1 MPDALSAAAEPSR
14 RRLLQ
19 LLGAGP
25 MTVTA
30 LAGHF
35 SSTRPA
41 VSQHLRV
48 LSDAGLVTAE
58 KRGRERVYRLD
69 RSGMAELRSEMD
81 RFWTSEL
88 DQLLADAAAV
98 ARQRA
103 EEAQDEGGFRAG

>member
-41 VSQHLRV
+41 VSQHLAV
-48 LSDAGLVTAE
+48 LEASGLVRSQKVGRVRTCCIEPIALRGAE
-58 KRGRERVYRLD
+58 RWIADRRAVWERRLD
-69 RSGMAELRSEMD
+69 RLGEFLAE
-81 RFWTSEL
+81 
-88 DQLLADAAAV
+88 ADDTPAKP
-98 ARQRA
+98 RR
-103 EEAQDEGGFRAG
+103 RP